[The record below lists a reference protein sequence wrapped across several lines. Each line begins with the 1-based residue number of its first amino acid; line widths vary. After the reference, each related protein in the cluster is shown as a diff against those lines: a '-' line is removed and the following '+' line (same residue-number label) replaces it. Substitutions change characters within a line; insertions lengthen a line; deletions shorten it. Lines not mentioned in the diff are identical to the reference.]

1 MGYQILPQN
10 TYLTLATPADTIV
23 APFAR
28 ECQISHLI
36 GRVLS
41 HVFDPTSETDFH
53 DQEALQL
60 ERTLLSFRPLLIE
73 EQRHYDFHCSALGMC
88 GRLSPPLVFPQSFVS
103 DIILSALF
111 TLYESALLS
120 GNLDNDSRIST
131 LKSLEYISTQIFEFS
146 EYLFRDLGKVKYN
159 MMSPF
164 VPQSLYQAAIVQF
177 RLWKQTNETRYKTA
191 LDSLKQILG
200 HFNKRWLVAG
210 MSDASVAKSKP
221 DNSDRKIFGSA

>member
-1 MGYQILPQN
+1 
-10 TYLTLATPADTIV
+10 
-23 APFAR
+23 
-28 ECQISHLI
+28 
-36 GRVLS
+36 
-41 HVFDPTSETDFH
+41 
-53 DQEALQL
+53 
-60 ERTLLSFRPLLIE
+60 
-73 EQRHYDFHCSALGMC
+73 MC